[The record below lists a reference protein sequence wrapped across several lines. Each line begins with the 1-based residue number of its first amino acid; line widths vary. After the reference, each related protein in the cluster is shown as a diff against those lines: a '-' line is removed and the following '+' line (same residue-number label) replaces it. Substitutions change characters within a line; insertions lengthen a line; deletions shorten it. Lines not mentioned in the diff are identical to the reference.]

1 MFQASLESKTASK
14 CCLAVHLDLSREPKK
29 NTYFLF
35 ISLKKGTVG
44 RFFDAGN
51 ANPAAS
57 LPTD

>member
-14 CCLAVHLDLSREPKK
+14 CCWVFHLDLSGEPK

>member
-14 CCLAVHLDLSREPKK
+14 YCWAFHLDLSGEPK

>member
-1 MFQASLESKTASK
+1 MLSGSKAVPK
-14 CCLAVHLDLSREPKK
+14 CCLAVHLDLSRKPKK
-29 NTYFLF
+29 THFLIYFVE
-35 ISLKKGTVG
+35 KGTVG